1 MQQWGF
7 GKRLPRVSGCCP
19 TRNIPLPMVS
29 GGLGHLPRG
38 GRRVCG
44 RFRLCWEEGLV
55 RAKCKPREEVCTTS
69 SGPLW
74 WTQLPTCPLCPCP
87 APLCSLHPR
96 YSPDCA
102 PLSGPCPRNMGESH
116 WFPHPASWSPSLNSL
131 PCVQVPLPCLDSSDS
146 QSGHPK
152 STPLRNVGPCST
164 MSSGKLLSLCVVPF
178 LICKMGIR
186 SLLDRV
192 IIRV

>member
-29 GGLGHLPRG
+29 GATGRETGMWQIQALL
-38 GRRVCG
+38 GRRTCPGQVQAPE
-44 RFRLCWEEGLV
+44 LD
-55 RAKCKPREEVCTTS
+55 REEVCTTS

-87 APLCSLHPR
+87 ALLCSFRPQ

-116 WFPHPASWSPSLNSL
+116 WFPHPACWSPSLNSL
-131 PCVQVPLPCLDSSDS
+131 PCAQVPLPCLDSSDS
-146 QSGHPK
+146 QSGHHK
-152 STPLRNVGPCST
+152 SNPRRNVEPCST

-178 LICKMGIR
+178 MICKMGIR
-186 SLLDRV
+186 SLFDRV
-192 IIRV
+192 IVRM